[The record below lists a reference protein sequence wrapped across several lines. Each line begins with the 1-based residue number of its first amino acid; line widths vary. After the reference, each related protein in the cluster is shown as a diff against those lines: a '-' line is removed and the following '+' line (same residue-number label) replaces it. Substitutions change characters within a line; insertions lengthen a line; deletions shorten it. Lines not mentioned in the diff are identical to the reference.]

1 MEICALCRLIA
12 CVVRSVLGA
21 ACLAILSSGCHSSS
35 DTPSSAAGPAS
46 AGPAKVRVGYL
57 GLTCEA
63 AMFVAQEKGYFKEA
77 GLEVEFI
84 RTDWDSLRDG
94 LGLGRFDANYHLIM
108 YLLKPIEQGLDV
120 KITGGVHSGCLR
132 LQAGARTEI
141 KSVGDLKGKKIGVPT
156 ALGSPPFM
164 FSSRVLKAHG
174 MAPDKDV
181 EWVVLAPE
189 VLGLALENGQVDA
202 VTDSEPIGSILLAQK
217 KVRTIADSA
226 LDLPYRDE
234 YCCATVVSGP
244 FARRDP
250 ASAAKVT
257 RALLKGARWVDEN
270 PSTAAKMSVDKGYI
284 AASAEINAH
293 AISHLKYMPGVSHC
307 RDSVLF
313 AAQEMKAIG
322 LLNPSTDPAQL
333 ARKAWLDL
341 DGVSDD
347 WIKGLKVEHIAGG
360 GPPPALDQSALAT
373 YLAGGMVSFSSC
385 CDGCEIRANLEICG
399 RKSRPT
405 TGL

>member
-1 MEICALCRLIA
+1 MKPGIPRRPILAMAQSILMACCVATMSGGCRSDSNA
-12 CVVRSVLGA
+12 PGSVAGA
-21 ACLAILSSGCHSSS
+21 G
-35 DTPSSAAGPAS
+35 
-46 AGPAKVRVGYL
+46 KVRVGYL

-63 AMFVAQEKGYFKEA
+63 AMFVAREKGFFTEE
-77 GLEVEFI
+77 GLDVELVK
-84 RTDWDSLRDG
+84 TDWDSLRDG

-120 KITGGVHSGCLR
+120 KITGGIHSGCLR
-132 LQAGARTEI
+132 LQVGAQAEI
-141 KSVGDLKGKKIGVPT
+141 KSVEDLKGKKIGVPT
-156 ALGSPPFM
+156 ALGSPPFL

-174 MAPDKDV
+174 MAPEKDV

-189 VLGLALENGQVDA
+189 VLGLALDNGQVDA
-202 VTDSEPIGSILLAQK
+202 VTNSEPIGSILLAQK

-226 LDLPYRDE
+226 VDVPFRDE

-257 RALLKGARWVDEN
+257 RALLKGARWVEEN
-270 PSTAAKMSVDKGYI
+270 PGAAARLSVEKKYI

-293 AISHLKYMPGVSHC
+293 AISHLKYMPGVSQC
-307 RDSVLF
+307 RESVLF
-313 AAQEMKAIG
+313 AAREMKAIG
-322 LLNPSTDPAQL
+322 LLHPSTDPAEL

-347 WIKGLKVEHIAGG
+347 WIKGLKVERVAGG
-360 GPPPALDQSALAT
+360 GPPPPLDESALAA
-373 YLAGGMVSFSSC
+373 LLSSGSFSYANC
-385 CDGCEIRANLEICG
+385 CDGCGSVMNSEICI
-399 RKSRPT
+399 RKSPIA
-405 TGL
+405 GIH